1 MHRTIVLALGVAVL
15 CGLTIGV
22 QSTLNS
28 VSGKTVGAVLTGL
41 LVNFMAGSAAF
52 LVLTV
57 LYARRGGVTFAAV
70 QAPALGVIA
79 VAGLLGIVIITGM
92 AYALP
97 KTGIGAG
104 LAAIIA
110 GQMAVAVLVDTL
122 GLAGGEAIPLSL
134 ARIGGLGL
142 LALGTWVILPT
153 G

>member
-1 MHRTIVLALGVAVL
+1 MLALGVAVL

-28 VSGKTVGAVLTGL
+28 ISGKTVGALLTGL

-52 LVLTV
+52 VLLAL
-57 LYARRGGVTFAAV
+57 LYARRGGAAFSAL

-79 VAGLLGIVIITGM
+79 LAGLLGVAIITGM

-97 KTGIGAG
+97 RTGLGAG

-110 GQMAVAVLVDTL
+110 GQMAVGVLVDTL
-122 GLAGGEAIPLSL
+122 GLAGGEPIPLSL
-134 ARIGGLGL
+134 ARIGGLAL
-142 LALGTWVILPT
+142 LALGTWAILPN

>member
-1 MHRTIVLALGVAVL
+1 
-15 CGLTIGV
+15 
-22 QSTLNS
+22 
-28 VSGKTVGAVLTGL
+28 VGAVLTGL

-52 LVLTV
+52 LVLT
-57 LYARRGGVTFAAV
+57 LLFARRGAVTFSAIK
-70 QAPALGVIA
+70 APELGVIL
-79 VAGLLGIVIITGM
+79 VAGLFGLGIITGI

-97 KTGIGAG
+97 KTGMAAG

-110 GQMAVAVLVDTL
+110 GQMAVGVLVDTF

-134 ARIGGLGL
+134 ARLGGLAL

>member
-15 CGLTIGV
+15 CGLAIGV
-22 QSTLNS
+22 QSTLIGT
-28 VSGKTVGAVLTGL
+28 SGKNVGAVLTGL

-52 LVLTV
+52 LILTL
-57 LYARRGGVTFAAV
+57 LYARRGGMTFSALK
-70 QAPALGVIA
+70 APELGVVL
-79 VAGLLGIVIITGM
+79 VAGLFGIGIITGI

-97 KTGIGAG
+97 KTGIAAG

-110 GQMAVAVLVDTL
+110 GQMVVGVLVDTL
-122 GLAGGEAIPLSL
+122 GLAGGEAIPLTL

-142 LALGTWVILPT
+142 LALGTWAILPT